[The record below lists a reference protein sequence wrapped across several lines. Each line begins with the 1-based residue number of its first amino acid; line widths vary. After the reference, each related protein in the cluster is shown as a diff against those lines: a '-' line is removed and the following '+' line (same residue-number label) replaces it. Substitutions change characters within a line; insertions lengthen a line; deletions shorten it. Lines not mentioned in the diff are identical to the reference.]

1 MIFPSKSPS
10 SLNFLLSPITAGND
24 SNIYS
29 LFGIQAGESLPNH
42 INESITNMKSHDMIP
57 SPQMSPPM
65 FNLSISDNHRRQ
77 SIIGDVNYYMPT
89 ASPFEEGSQMLQM
102 DAFDVFPCTFPGC
115 TKTFTKQYNLRSHLR
130 IHYVP
135 KTHECSKCDAAFR
148 RSHDLR
154 RHERS
159 HNSIK
164 PYTCRKCNKGFTRH
178 DALKRHHTRATSLC
192 FLEAI

>member
-1 MIFPSKSPS
+1 
-10 SLNFLLSPITAGND
+10 
-24 SNIYS
+24 
-29 LFGIQAGESLPNH
+29 
-42 INESITNMKSHDMIP
+42 
-57 SPQMSPPM
+57 
-65 FNLSISDNHRRQ
+65 
-77 SIIGDVNYYMPT
+77 
-89 ASPFEEGSQMLQM
+89 
-102 DAFDVFPCTFPGC
+102 
-115 TKTFTKQYNLRSHLR
+115 
-130 IHYVP
+130 VP
-135 KTHECSKCDAAFR
+135 KSHECSKCDASFR